1 MRITESQL
9 RRIIRQEARALR
21 EARGGFKF
29 PADYPKE
36 WRARPRDY
44 DEAGMYY
51 DLDAEM
57 AVGAGVPM
65 EYTAAYKEM
74 TRTARGAQAYQ
85 KKMNAY
91 LNRSQRTAAAKAG
104 PAPEPEPLV
113 SRGKA
118 PKVRGGSR
126 NDRAIAQDALDMLYA
141 GEDVL
146 ETVVP
151 YIVEQTLT
159 YGDDEYHD
167 AESSRP
173 RPEGDRADE
182 IVDLIRRVDP
192 DAADEIEDAL
202 DGYVHY

>member
-21 EARGGFKF
+21 EASVGFRF

-36 WRARPRDY
+36 WRARERDY
-44 DEAGMYY
+44 SGDGMYY
-51 DLDAEM
+51 DLAAEM
-57 AVGAGVPM
+57 AIGAGVPM
-65 EYTAAYKEM
+65 QYTAAHKKM
-74 TRTARGAQAYQ
+74 MSTARGAQAYD

-91 LNRSQRTAAAKAG
+91 LNRPRGGAAAPPIA
-104 PAPEPEPLV
+104 PEPLV

-126 NDRAIAQDALDMLYA
+126 NDRAIAQDALDMLSA
-141 GEDVL
+141 GEDAL
-146 ETVVP
+146 ESVVP

-173 RPEGDRADE
+173 RPEGDRADV
-182 IVDLIRRVDP
+182 IVDLIRGVDP
-192 DAADEIEDAL
+192 DAADELEDAL
-202 DGYVHY
+202 DGYVHG

>member
-1 MRITESQL
+1 MKITESQL

-21 EARGGFKF
+21 EASGEFKF

-36 WRARPRDY
+36 WRARERDY
-44 DEAGMYY
+44 SGAGMYY
-51 DLDAEM
+51 DLAAEM
-57 AVGAGVPM
+57 AIGAGVPM
-65 EYTAAYKEM
+65 QYTAAHKKM
-74 TRTARGAQAYQ
+74 MSTARGAQAYD

-91 LNRSQRTAAAKAG
+91 LNRPRGGAAAPP
-104 PAPEPEPLV
+104 PAPEPRV

-126 NDRAIAQDALDMLYA
+126 NDRAIAQDALDMLYS
-141 GEDVL
+141 GEDAL
-146 ETVVP
+146 ESVVP

-173 RPEGDRADE
+173 RPEGDRADV
-182 IVDLIRRVDP
+182 IVDLIRGVDP
-192 DAADEIEDAL
+192 DAADELEDAL
-202 DGYVHY
+202 DGYVHG